1 MKRYINSIIN
11 DNCITVMSNIPDNF
25 FNHIITDIPYSVI
38 NRKNNG
44 IRNLDKGEADIL
56 NFDLKLFLDE
66 SIRISK
72 DKIFIFCSSEQVSEI
87 YNHFISKNLFVN
99 MAIWEKSNP
108 SPMNGQYLWL
118 SGVECCVI
126 AERNQSIIG
135 VPIWNFSVGRS
146 KEHPTEKPSKLLE
159 HIIETYTK
167 VDDHIYD
174 PCFGSGSTLIAS
186 IKLNRRYFGT
196 ELSNEYFKLAE
207 RKLLNFN
214 HL

>member
-1 MKRYINSIIN
+1 MERYINSIIN
-11 DNCITVMSNIPDNF
+11 DNCITVMSNIQDNY
-25 FNHIITDIPYSVI
+25 FNHIITDIPYDVI

-44 IRNLDKGEADIL
+44 MRNLDKGEADIL
-56 NFDLKLFLDE
+56 NFDLEIFLNE
-66 SIRISK
+66 IIRISK
-72 DKIFIFCSSEQVSEI
+72 DKIFIFCSSEQVSYI
-87 YNHFISKNLFVN
+87 YNYFSSKNLFVN

-126 AERNQSIIG
+126 AERTQSILG
-135 VPIWNFSVGRS
+135 VPIWNFWVGRS
-146 KEHPTEKPSKLLE
+146 KDHPTEKPSKLLE
-159 HIIETYTK
+159 HFIETYTK
-167 VDDHIYD
+167 IDDHIYD

-186 IKLNRRYFGT
+186 AKLNRRFFGT

-207 RKLLNFN
+207 QKLSNLN